1 MMQNSLDRLFGG
13 ICTALREDVRPAL
26 EDRYAQAQIDAA
38 IELLANIAEHVA
50 WKPYAPLPAGM
61 REFHAAE
68 HARFTAARRRMRD
81 T

>member
-1 MMQNSLDRLFGG
+1 MMPNSLDRLFGG
-13 ICTALREDVRPAL
+13 ICVALRNDVRPAVS
-26 EDRYAQAQIDAA
+26 DRYAQAQIDAA
-38 IELLANIAEHVA
+38 IELLANLAEHVEWRA
-50 WKPYAPLPAGM
+50 YAPEPAGM